1 MTGILIVFEKIKA
14 MMQDALAKVKG
25 VVKGAYCKWTREP
38 MGHTS
43 VVQIFLCHTLGEIY
57 SMSTTKLFT
66 SDLCCN

>member
-1 MTGILIVFEKIKA
+1 LTGILIVFEKIKA

-43 VVQIFLCHTLGEIY
+43 VVQIFLCHTLGDI
-57 SMSTTKLFT
+57 
-66 SDLCCN
+66 